1 MECGDGANQVAAL
14 GKDRAMNHREELD
27 HFAEMPMDL
36 EAELDRKTMTM
47 SQILN
52 LEAGTLIK
60 LRRSAGENIDLLI
73 GGSLVAFGEIVV
85 LQEMMGIRI
94 TDFRT
99 EA

>member
-1 MECGDGANQVAAL
+1 MDHL
-14 GKDRAMNHREELD
+14 EELE
-27 HFAEMPMDL
+27 HFAEIPMDI
-36 EAELDRKTMTM
+36 EAELDCKTLTM
-47 SQILN
+47 SQILD
-52 LEAGTLIK
+52 LEAGAIIK

-85 LQEMMGIRI
+85 LQEMMGVRI